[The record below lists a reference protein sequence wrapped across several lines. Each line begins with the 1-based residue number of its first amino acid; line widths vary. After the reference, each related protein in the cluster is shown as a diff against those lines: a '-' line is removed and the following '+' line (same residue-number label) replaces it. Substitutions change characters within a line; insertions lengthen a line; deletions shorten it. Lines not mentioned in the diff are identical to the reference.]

1 MTETRCFHCAL
12 PAGEPAVF
20 FAEVEGTQQPMCC
33 PGCKAVTEAIVAGGL
48 AGYYQHRT
56 ESAPQVSDLN
66 LRLQEELLIYDRE
79 ELQKD
84 FVHRSN
90 KNIHGCS
97 DEQCQPHV
105 ANLLIDGITCAAC
118 IWLLENHLEALEGVE
133 EVSVNLSTHEAQ
145 ITWHPDKTLLSSLL
159 LEIHRIGYK
168 AFPWRADQQEALLKK
183 ENRLFIRR
191 LAVAGIGAMQVMMYA
206 IALYSG
212 AISDDMPEIY
222 RDLIRVF
229 SAIVATPVVFYSAA
243 PFFKAAW
250 RDIKIRHLGMDVPVS
265 IAIGGAYLASLWATF
280 AGAEGSFSS
289 GEVYYDSVSMFT
301 FFLLTGRYMELRA
314 RHATAR
320 AARALT
326 NLLPPSCLKE
336 VNGQYE
342 RVPVAD
348 LQPDDKV
355 RILPGDAIP
364 ADGVLLNGSTSVNE
378 SMLTGEYL
386 PIEKQQGDT
395 LLCSSINVDHPVE
408 IKVTKVGEDTRVAS
422 IIQLLQRAQQDK
434 PAIARLADKVAGWFV
449 ACVLLVAFFVYWGW
463 SGVAPKDAFWITLS
477 VLVVTCPC
485 ALSLATPAALTA
497 ATGYL
502 HRMGL
507 LVTRGHVLEGLQSV
521 DHVIFDKTGT
531 LTKGELSL
539 SQVIPLVKCKHS
551 QDELIHLA
559 AALEAHSEHPIAR
572 AFNLQSP
579 EPVPLKAFDVKN
591 HPGKGI
597 EGIIGNTQYRIG
609 KPDFAFPSVDLKTPE
624 SDGQW
629 LLLSNS
635 SHPICWFRITDSLR
649 PEAITT
655 VRRLHEMGKTVTLL
669 SGDTEPV
676 VAATAETL
684 DIRHWKSESSP
695 DEKLLF
701 IQSLQKQGHKVLM
714 VGDGINDV
722 PVLAGADISIAMGN
736 ASDLARTSADAVLIS
751 GNLERLPDAFN
762 LTLKTRKIIRQNLA
776 WALGYNLAALPLAAT
791 GMIAPWMAATGM
803 ALSSL
808 IVVANALRLNQS
820 DKQARSVS
828 KRYSK
833 GHKSRQSESLYPPAS
848 V

>member
-1 MTETRCFHCAL
+1 MTDTRCFHCTL
-12 PAGEPAVF
+12 PVSEPAVF

-33 PGCKAVTEAIVAGGL
+33 PGCKAVTEAIIAGGL
-48 AGYYQHRT
+48 ENYYQHRT
-56 ESAPQVSDLN
+56 ESANQVTDLN
-66 LRLQEELLIYDRE
+66 RRLQEELKIYDRE
-79 ELQKD
+79 EIQKD
-84 FVHRSN
+84 FVRPADPTPDQQNDHLTAS
-90 KNIHGCS
+90 
-97 DEQCQPHV
+97 
-105 ANLLIDGITCAAC
+105 LLIDGITCAAC
-118 IWLLENHLEALEGVE
+118 VWLLENHLEALDGVE
-133 EVSVNLSTHEAQ
+133 QVSVNLSTHEAQ
-145 ITWHPDKTLLSSLL
+145 ITWCRSETALSTLL

-212 AISDDMPEIY
+212 AISEDMPEIY

-229 SAIVATPVVFYSAA
+229 SAIVATPVIFYSAV

-280 AGAEGSFSS
+280 AGLYGAEGSN

-301 FFLLTGRYMELRA
+301 FFLLTGRYLELRA

-408 IKVTKVGEDTRVAS
+408 IKVTKVGEETRVAS

-434 PAIARLADKVAGWFV
+434 PAIAKLADKVAGWFV
-449 ACVLLVAFFVYWGW
+449 ACVLLVAILVYWGW
-463 SGVAPKDAFWITLS
+463 SGIAPEDAFWITLS

-507 LVTRGHVLEGLQSV
+507 LVTRGHVLEGLQSI

-539 SQVIPLVKCKHS
+539 TQVIPFAGCSDS
-551 QDELIHLA
+551 QEQLIHLA
-559 AALEAHSEHPIAR
+559 AAMEAHSEHPIAR
-572 AFNLQSP
+572 AFIVHGDSDQQSCQQ
-579 EPVPLKAFDVKN
+579 KASDVKN
-591 HPGKGI
+591 HLGQGI
-597 EGIIGNTQYRIG
+597 EGTINDTRYRIG
-609 KPDFAFPSVDLKTPE
+609 RPDFVAPSDRLEPPE
-624 SDGQW
+624 HDGQW
-629 LLLSNS
+629 LLMSSNDQ
-635 SHPICWFRITDSLR
+635 PLCWFRITDSLR
-649 PEAITT
+649 PEAVNT
-655 VRRLHEMGKTVTLL
+655 VQRLHQMGKTVTLL
-669 SGDTEPV
+669 SGDAEPV
-676 VAATAETL
+676 VAATAESL
-684 DIRHWKSESSP
+684 GIRHWKSESSP
-695 DEKLLF
+695 DDKLSF
-701 IQSLQKQGHKVLM
+701 IQALQKQGHKILM

-722 PVLAGADISIAMGN
+722 PVLAGADISMAMGN

-751 GNLERLPDAFN
+751 GNLERLADAFN
-762 LTLKTRKIIRQNLA
+762 LTIRTRKIIRQNLA
-776 WALGYNLAALPLAAT
+776 WALGYNLAALPLAAA

-808 IVVANALRLNQS
+808 IVVANALRLSRSNKFVTKPNQS
-820 DKQARSVS
+820 EKAYAPFEAGKAGATV
-828 KRYSK
+828 
-833 GHKSRQSESLYPPAS
+833 
-848 V
+848 